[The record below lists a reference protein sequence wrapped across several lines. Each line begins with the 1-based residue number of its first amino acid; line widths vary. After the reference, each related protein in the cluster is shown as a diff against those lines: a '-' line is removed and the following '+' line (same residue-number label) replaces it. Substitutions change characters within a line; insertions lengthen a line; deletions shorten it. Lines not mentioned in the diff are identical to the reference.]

1 VITCIVVD
9 DDVNTTKVFSD
20 ILELMG
26 LQVLGRGFSGSG
38 AVCLY
43 KQFRPNVVFID
54 LAMPKTDGF
63 YAITKIRQIDPNAK
77 FVVVTANLTVETD
90 KQLEDLQ
97 IDSII
102 YKPFDLDEIKRV
114 LEQYKTNSSS

>member
-1 VITCIVVD
+1 MITCIVVD

-26 LQVLGRGFSGSG
+26 IRVLASGFSGSE

-43 KQFRPNVVFID
+43 KQYRPDVIFID

-63 YAITKIRQIDPNAK
+63 YAIQKIKKINPEAK
-77 FVVVTANLTVETD
+77 IVVITANLSEETD
-90 KQLEDLQ
+90 RQLAELE
-97 IDSII
+97 IKSAI
-102 YKPFDLDEIKRV
+102 YKPFNIDEIKQV
-114 LEQYKTNSSS
+114 LEQTRISQQ

>member
-1 VITCIVVD
+1 MITCIVVD

-26 LQVLGRGFSGSG
+26 LHVLGRGFSGSE

-43 KQFRPNVVFID
+43 KQYQPNVVFID

-63 YAITKIRQIDPNAK
+63 YAISKIRKIDPAAK
-77 FVVVTANLTVETD
+77 IVVVTANLTVETD
-90 KQLEDLQ
+90 QQLDELQ
-97 IDSII
+97 INSII
-102 YKPFDLDEIKRV
+102 YKPFNLDEIKKV
-114 LEQYKTNSSS
+114 LEQYTTNSS